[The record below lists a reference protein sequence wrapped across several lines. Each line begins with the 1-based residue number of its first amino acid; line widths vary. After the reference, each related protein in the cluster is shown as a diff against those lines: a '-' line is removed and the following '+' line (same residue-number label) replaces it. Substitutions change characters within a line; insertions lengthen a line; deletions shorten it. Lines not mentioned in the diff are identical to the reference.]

1 MSEGATSKECSLLEV
16 DRTTTTTEGSFTQT
30 KLHAA
35 LASLG
40 TSRWARFFGYGILLV
55 ACRVVRTII
64 QA

>member
-1 MSEGATSKECSLLEV
+1 MSEGATYKECPPLEV
-16 DRTTTTTEGSFTQT
+16 EHTTTEGSFTQSR
-30 KLHAA
+30 LHAA

>member
-1 MSEGATSKECSLLEV
+1 MSEGDKSRECLPVEV
-16 DRTTTTTEGSFTQT
+16 DPTIREGSFTET
-30 KLHAA
+30 RLHAA
-35 LASLG
+35 LAALG